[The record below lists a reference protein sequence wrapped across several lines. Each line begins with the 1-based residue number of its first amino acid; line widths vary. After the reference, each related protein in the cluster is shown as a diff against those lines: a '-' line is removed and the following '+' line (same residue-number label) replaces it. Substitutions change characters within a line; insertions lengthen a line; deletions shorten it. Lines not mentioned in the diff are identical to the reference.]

1 MRVAAHLV
9 LDDEERLARRR
20 IHDRLEPVLDLAAL
34 LGDEAELVQLRV
46 WAGEVRDVDRDVMAV
61 VGRLRRRRLA
71 EDQLLSTAELHAR
84 GDALGVGRD
93 RGRRAHDRLVEARD
107 PRGAAGRHRELDAGH
122 PERHVAE
129 PGAGGEAAQPVPPR
143 AGDGHV
149 LVLDRVGELG
159 PGELR
164 LDLGEARD
172 QRVEVGDDEADP
184 PAEHLR
190 CARRQVELL
199 LADVD
204 PHVLGGDHEVRVA
217 REPETLHVER
227 GGDGLVGDLHV
238 DVLEEQDVARVLAA
252 PVKPLGHR
260 LSSPISPSRSPA
272 PRSRRRASR
281 RA

>member
-1 MRVAAHLV
+1 GGITPTPTGELMDWLANVSWGGAELLGGPGVERVAPALERRLALRGVPVHEGAQEHRVRVAAHLV

-93 RGRRAHDRLVEARD
+93 RGGRAHDRLVEARD

-143 AGDGHV
+143 AGDGH
-149 LVLDRVGELG
+149 
-159 PGELR
+159 
-164 LDLGEARD
+164 
-172 QRVEVGDDEADP
+172 
-184 PAEHLR
+184 
-190 CARRQVELL
+190 
-199 LADVD
+199 
-204 PHVLGGDHEVRVA
+204 
-217 REPETLHVER
+217 
-227 GGDGLVGDLHV
+227 
-238 DVLEEQDVARVLAA
+238 
-252 PVKPLGHR
+252 
-260 LSSPISPSRSPA
+260 
-272 PRSRRRASR
+272 
-281 RA
+281 